1 MKNYIQ
7 TLNTIEDTYAQYDF
21 EYSDIYNNL

>member
-21 EYSDIYNNL
+21 EYSDIYNLA

>member
-1 MKNYIQ
+1 MTNYIQ

>member
-7 TLNTIEDTYAQYDF
+7 TLNAIEDTYAQYDF

>member
-7 TLNTIEDTYAQYDF
+7 TLNTIENTYAQYDF